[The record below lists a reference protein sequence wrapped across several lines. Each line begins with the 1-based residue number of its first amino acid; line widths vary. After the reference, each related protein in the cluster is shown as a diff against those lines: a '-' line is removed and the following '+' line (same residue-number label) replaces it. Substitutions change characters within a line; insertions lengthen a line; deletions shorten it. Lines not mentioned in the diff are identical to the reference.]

1 MATKKPAKKAAPV
14 AAPKKPSR
22 SRSAK
27 ATKAPAKPKLSIEDR
42 VKLLEDAGL
51 ANGWHLPH
59 AYPNE
64 PAEHPGA
71 Q

>member
-1 MATKKPAKKAAPV
+1 MATKKPAKKAAPA
-14 AAPKKPSR
+14 AAP
-22 SRSAK
+22 K

-64 PAEHPGA
+64 PAEQPGA